1 MNSRGRDL
9 IRQVDTNPVTP
20 PAFTRPDPARG
31 FVRILEST
39 GSSNYYALLVN
50 AKRRFAATG
59 LLQVAYTWS
68 TYKTTTEAENNVLQQ
83 DDLNKD
89 DSYGYGSFDQRHRVV
104 ASGYTVLPGSVQI
117 GGVLTAR
124 SAQPFNI
131 TTGRDNNVNGVST
144 DRPDLA
150 PGARAGT
157 ADMLDRA
164 SFVDPGRRPGNLPR
178 NAGRG
183 LDFWQLDARVAKRFH
198 IGRASADALIEAF
211 NVTNRVN
218 YGNPVGNLASSSFGR
233 PNTAL
238 DARQVQ
244 LGVRLEF

>member
-1 MNSRGRDL
+1 M
-9 IRQVDTNPVTP
+9 
-20 PAFTRPDPARG
+20 
-31 FVRILEST
+31 
-39 GSSNYYALLVN
+39 
-50 AKRRFAATG
+50 
-59 LLQVAYTWS
+59 
-68 TYKTTTEAENNVLQQ
+68 
-83 DDLNKD
+83 
-89 DSYGYGSFDQRHRVV
+89 

-211 NVTNRVN
+211 NVTNRIN

-244 LGVRLEF
+244 LVAESLFGSATKFWPRARLGRIPCSARSLVTWLLVSVTAGGLPGHRCIGGHGWAAATTS